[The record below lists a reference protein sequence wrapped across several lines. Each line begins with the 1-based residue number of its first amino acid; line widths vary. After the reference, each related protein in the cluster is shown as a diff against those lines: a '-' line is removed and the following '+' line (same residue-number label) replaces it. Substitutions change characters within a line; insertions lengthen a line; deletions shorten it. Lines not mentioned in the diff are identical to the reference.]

1 MPLSRPSTRDNASPR
16 IFLSKIPHPTFLYFH
31 PLDAAAPSSHQN
43 FKKIKYEQ
51 QAKVKYFII

>member
-1 MPLSRPSTRDNASPR
+1 VLAGCGQ
-16 IFLSKIPHPTFLYFH
+16 
-31 PLDAAAPSSHQN
+31 LDAAAPSSHKN

>member
-1 MPLSRPSTRDNASPR
+1 MKNYL
-16 IFLSKIPHPTFLYFH
+16 LLYQRKLIKSLYL
-31 PLDAAAPSSHQN
+31 LD